1 MTVLI
6 LATVRDI
13 SADRMVRTLTDRD
26 VPVFRI
32 VIWSLVGIAAV
43 QWPVVR

>member
-1 MTVLI
+1 MTVLVVAGELDRTVDGVVAA
-6 LATVRDI
+6 LAR
-13 SADRMVRTLTDRD
+13 RK
-26 VPVFRI
+26 VPVFRV